1 MPRTSSHGENQ
12 AGLFSLHVRRNPH
25 SKRFA
30 VVADIW
36 DGYEPLTVVMTRVK
50 IFRSALHPFQSFR
63 NRADKFDL
71 SLGCCRSGRHHP
83 EAEQAGRLTLT
94 AAGQQF

>member
-25 SKRFA
+25 SKHFA

-50 IFRSALHPFQSFR
+50 IFRSALHLFQSFR

-71 SLGCCRSGRHHP
+71 PLGCCRSGRHHP